1 MSSWNAAKLG
11 TGKAARRLKVK
22 DRRRR
27 LRRGVR
33 FKRRKT

>member
-11 TGKAARRLKVK
+11 TGKAARSLKVK
-22 DRRRR
+22 DMGKR
-27 LRRGVR
+27 LRRCAR